1 MADQTFSVDC
11 GFFNAVDM
19 DRLYD
24 AEQMCLPYNRIV
36 SDGVFATPQGTPSTD
51 LQTVSAENGMDI
63 IVQAGQGMFA
73 NKWYKNPSGITITV
87 PLNTSINPR
96 IDSVIA
102 QVDTRMIGRVGNIV
116 YRTGEPAAS
125 PTPPNIGTVE
135 GVVEYRL
142 ANVAVAA
149 GAAAITN
156 ADITD
161 LRGSAECLW
170 VTGLIKQVDTSTLFQ
185 QYQAAYQNFFEES
198 TSEFE
203 QYKEAVEDDWDE
215 FVSQLTQQLTATMN
229 LMILTNSVNTASTVS
244 SVNIGISGFS
254 KSTDILL
261 VFINGLF
268 AYPGTVY
275 TVNSAGTAITLTT
288 ALPAGNKVLFVALKS
303 VLTGDLQSVNTLI
316 QAMQNEINTLKADTG
331 WLTLPLDNAI
341 SAGDVTPEYRLKGG
355 AVYLH
360 GTASGVDAAEEVIG
374 TLPNGYR
381 PAVDTFIS
389 AVAYD
394 DSAISG
400 QIVLKVA
407 AATGEISVQACE
419 SNLSTSDTIALDMTF
434 SIG

>member
-102 QVDTRMIGRVGNIV
+102 QVDTRMSGRVGNIV

-149 GAAAITN
+149 GAAAINN

-161 LRGSAECLW
+161 LRGSSECLW
-170 VTGLIKQVDTSTLFQ
+170 VTSLIKQVDTSTLFQ

-198 TSEFE
+198 TEEFE
-203 QYKEAVEDDWDE
+203 DYKEQVEADWDE

-229 LMILTNSVNTASTVS
+229 LIILTNAVTTASTVS

-254 KSTDILL
+254 KNSDILM

-268 AYPGTVY
+268 AMPGTVY
-275 TVNSAGTAITLTT
+275 TVNSASTAITLTNSM
-288 ALPAGNKVLFVALKS
+288 PAGNKVLFVALKS

-316 QAMQNEINTLKADTG
+316 QAMQNEINAIKADTG
-331 WLTLPLDNAI
+331 WLTLPIDSAI
-341 SAGDVTPEYRLKGG
+341 TAGDVTPEYRLKSGV
-355 AVYLH
+355 VYLH

-374 TLPNGYR
+374 TLPSGYR
-381 PAVDTFIS
+381 PAVDMMFS
-389 AVAYD
+389 AIAYD
-394 DSAISG
+394 DTEISG
-400 QIVLKVA
+400 QVVLKIA

-419 SNLSTSDTIALDMTF
+419 SNLSTTDTIALDMTF

>member
-36 SDGVFATPQGTPSTD
+36 SNGVFATPQGTPSTD

-102 QVDTRMIGRVGNIV
+102 QVDTRMSGRIGNIV

-142 ANVAVAA
+142 ANVAVAP

-161 LRGSAECLW
+161 LRGSSECLW
-170 VTGLIKQVDTSTLFQ
+170 VTSLIQQVDTSTLFQ
-185 QYQAAYQNFFEES
+185 QYQAAYENFFTES
-198 TSEFE
+198 TEEFE
-203 QYKEAVEDDWDE
+203 DYKEQVEADWDE

-229 LMILTNSVNTASTVS
+229 LMILTNAVTTASTVS

-316 QAMQNEINTLKADTG
+316 QAMQNEINALKADTG

-341 SAGDVTPEYRLKGG
+341 SAGVVTPEYRLKGG

-374 TLPNGYR
+374 TLPSGYR

-389 AVAYD
+389 AIAYD
-394 DSAISG
+394 DSEISG
-400 QIVLKVA
+400 QVVLKVA

-419 SNLSTSDTIALDMTF
+419 SNLSTTDTIALDMTF